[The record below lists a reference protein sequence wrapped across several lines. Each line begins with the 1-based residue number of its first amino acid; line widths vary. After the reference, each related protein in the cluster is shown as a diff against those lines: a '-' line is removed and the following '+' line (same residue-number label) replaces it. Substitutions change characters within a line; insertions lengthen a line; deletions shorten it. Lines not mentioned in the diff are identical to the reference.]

1 MLGPDLR
8 TLRERYGMTQPQLCR
23 ILGLKSFS
31 QVSHWENDLY
41 PIPAKWQVRLAVLF
55 KDLAR
60 RRPPTQICPFCQ
72 GVGMI
77 QPPLGMTVKVPA
89 KEEPS

>member
-1 MLGPDLR
+1 MLGGDLR
-8 TLRERYGMTQPQLCR
+8 LLRERYGMTQPQLCR

-41 PIPAKWQVRLAVLF
+41 PIPAKWQIRLAALF

-60 RRPPTQICPFCQ
+60 RRPPTQICPFCH

-77 QPPLGMTVKVPA
+77 QPPMDTGAKVP
-89 KEEPS
+89 KEEPT